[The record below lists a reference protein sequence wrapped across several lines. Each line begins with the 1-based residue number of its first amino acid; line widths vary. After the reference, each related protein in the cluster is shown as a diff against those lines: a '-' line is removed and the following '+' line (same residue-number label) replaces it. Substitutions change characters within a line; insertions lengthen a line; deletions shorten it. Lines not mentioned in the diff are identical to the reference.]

1 MKKLI
6 ACILLVTMVLAIC
19 GCTPNSSNTDIPT
32 TVPAPEGL
40 QAGYARV
47 DITPT
52 ESVPLCGFGNTSDRM
67 SKNVLLNL
75 YATCIALTDENNNT
89 ILLFAMDLQR
99 ASDVYVIP
107 ARTQISQKTGVPENQ
122 IFISAS
128 HTHAGPDVDNT
139 TEPSIGRYVPQL
151 IQKMVTIAEKAMADR
166 KPAEMSTGSIETEN
180 LTIVK
185 HYKHTDAEGNVH
197 YFGDNFGT
205 SVIDS
210 TTTYATEVDP
220 TMHVVKLA
228 REGAK
233 DIVMVNWRA
242 HPHMHSG
249 ATRYDVSA
257 DFIGTFRTAM
267 ELQLKCNFAYFQGA
281 AGNLNSGN
289 KDRIKA
295 NIRTSDCTEFGSLL
309 AGYAKDCLTNNM
321 TVVTDTTIQCR
332 QTIMKAEVDHS
343 ADSLV
348 AAASLLTGNNFTKDN
363 PYGIRSKYHAS
374 AIISR
379 AKLGP
384 TIDLELNAVAIGNT
398 FAFVTAPDELFDTNS
413 AWLETQSPYDMTFTL
428 ELTNG
433 HMGYIP
439 SAEGF
444 AYSCYESDTTKV
456 VPGTGE
462 KVQEEFLKMLNDMA
476 GKN

>member
-1 MKKLI
+1 
-6 ACILLVTMVLAIC
+6 
-19 GCTPNSSNTDIPT
+19 
-32 TVPAPEGL
+32 
-40 QAGYARV
+40 
-47 DITPT
+47 
-52 ESVPLCGFGNTSDRM
+52 
-67 SKNVLLNL
+67 
-75 YATCIALTDENNNT
+75 
-89 ILLFAMDLQR
+89 
-99 ASDVYVIP
+99 
-107 ARTQISQKTGVPENQ
+107 
-122 IFISAS
+122 
-128 HTHAGPDVDNT
+128 
-139 TEPSIGRYVPQL
+139 
-151 IQKMVTIAEKAMADR
+151 
-166 KPAEMSTGSIETEN
+166 
-180 LTIVK
+180 
-185 HYKHTDAEGNVH
+185 
-197 YFGDNFGT
+197 
-205 SVIDS
+205 
-210 TTTYATEVDP
+210 
-220 TMHVVKLA
+220 
-228 REGAK
+228 
-233 DIVMVNWRA
+233 
-242 HPHMHSG
+242 
-249 ATRYDVSA
+249 
-257 DFIGTFRTAM
+257 
-267 ELQLKCNFAYFQGA
+267 
-281 AGNLNSGN
+281 
-289 KDRIKA
+289 
-295 NIRTSDCTEFGSLL
+295 
-309 AGYAKDCLTNNM
+309 M